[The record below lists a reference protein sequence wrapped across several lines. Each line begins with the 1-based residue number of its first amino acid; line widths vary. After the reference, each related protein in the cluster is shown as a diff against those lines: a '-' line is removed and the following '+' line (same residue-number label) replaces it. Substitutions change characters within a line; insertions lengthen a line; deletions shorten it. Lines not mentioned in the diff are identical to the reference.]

1 VLALDDGALARLVI
15 AASAIP
21 PRRRKQWL
29 RQLARQAEPPP
40 CSPGARYTAAWRRR
54 EKAGRFLLRLE
65 MDEAALVVGLVDCGV
80 LDPLKA
86 DDRGAITE
94 AAQRALVQFCDGGE
108 TSRQEQRIYDTLKVG
123 LVLSAL
129 KRKLR
134 DPSRRR
140 LRRSPRPDRAA

>member
-1 VLALDDGALARLVI
+1 MTSRAKA
-15 AASAIP
+15 
-21 PRRRKQWL
+21 
-29 RQLARQAEPPP
+29 PPP
-40 CSPGARYTAAWRRR
+40 CSRGAQYTAAWRRR
-54 EKAGRFLLRLE
+54 EKAGRLLLKLE

-108 TSRQEQRIYDTLKVG
+108 TSRQEQRIYDTVKVG
-123 LVLSAL
+123 LALSVL

-134 DPSRRR
+134 GPSRRR
-140 LRRSPRPDRAA
+140 LRRSPRPDRAAQRRRLED